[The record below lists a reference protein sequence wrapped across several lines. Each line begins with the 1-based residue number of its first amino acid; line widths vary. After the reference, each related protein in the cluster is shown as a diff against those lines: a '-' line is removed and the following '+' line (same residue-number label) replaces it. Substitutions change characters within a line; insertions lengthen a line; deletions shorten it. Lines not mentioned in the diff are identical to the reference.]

1 MKTDNTKTKILE
13 AMYAL
18 ISEKG
23 YDKTSIGQIAD
34 IIGIK
39 KASIYYYFTSKEEIL
54 LALVQDLYKEDYA
67 GKIREIK
74 TKTTAAAY
82 KEAIFTLG
90 KDFVSS
96 YFENQTLRKV
106 YAEIDIQTS
115 RIPALQN
122 FAQQANLT
130 LKNFL
135 FQSLSHGIQIGAF
148 SNDFDVEKNAQ
159 MLYTILIGIDAAIL
173 YDLPVEPEM
182 VWKTS
187 VSYLFV
193 R

>member
-34 IIGIK
+34 MIGIK
-39 KASIYYYFTSKEEIL
+39 KASIYYYFASKEEIL

>member
-34 IIGIK
+34 MIGIK
-39 KASIYYYFTSKEEIL
+39 KASIYYYFASKEEIL

-106 YAEIDIQTS
+106 YAESDIQTS

-122 FAQQANLT
+122 FAQQANLI

-173 YDLPVEPEM
+173 YDLPVEPET

>member
-34 IIGIK
+34 MIGIK
-39 KASIYYYFTSKEEIL
+39 KASIYYYFASKEEIL

-122 FAQQANLT
+122 FAQQANLI

-173 YDLPVEPEM
+173 YDLPVDPET

>member
-34 IIGIK
+34 MIGIK
-39 KASIYYYFTSKEEIL
+39 KASIYYYFASKEEIL
-54 LALVQDLYKEDYA
+54 LALVRDLYKEDYA

-173 YDLPVEPEM
+173 YDLPVEPET

>member
-1 MKTDNTKTKILE
+1 MYTDNTRTKILK
-13 AMYAL
+13 AMYTL

-23 YDKTSIGQIAD
+23 YDKSSIGQIAE

-39 KASIYYYFTSKEEIL
+39 KASIYYYFASKEEIFL
-54 LALVQDLYKEDYA
+54 QLVRDLYKEDYA
-67 GKIREIK
+67 AKIKRIK
-74 TKTTAAAY
+74 SNINIAAY
-82 KEAIFTLG
+82 KEALFTLG

-115 RIPALQN
+115 RIPALQD
-122 FAQQANLT
+122 FVQEANRT
-130 LKNFL
+130 LKSFL
-135 FQSLSHGIQIGAF
+135 FQSLSHGTEIGAF
-148 SNDFDVEKNAQ
+148 STDFDVEGNAQ
-159 MLYTILIGIDAAIL
+159 MLYTILIGIDDAIL
-173 YDLPVEPEM
+173 YNLPVEPEM

-193 R
+193 

>member
-1 MKTDNTKTKILE
+1 MKTDSTKTKILE
-13 AMYAL
+13 AMYLL
-18 ISEKG
+18 IAEKG
-23 YDKTSIGQIAD
+23 YDKSSIGQIAE

-39 KASIYYYFTSKEEIL
+39 KASIYYYFSSKEEIFL
-54 LALVQDLYKEDYA
+54 KLVQHLYKENYV
-67 GKIREIK
+67 GKMERIK
-74 TKTTAAAY
+74 TKTTTAAY
-82 KEAIFTLG
+82 KEAIFALG

-115 RIPALQN
+115 RIPALQS
-122 FAQQANLT
+122 FVQEANRT

-135 FQSLSHGIQIGAF
+135 FQSLCYGVKIGAF
-148 SNDFDVEKNAQ
+148 SSNFDVEKNTQ

-173 YDLPVEPEM
+173 YDLPIEPEM

-187 VSYLFV
+187 VGCLFS
-193 R
+193 

>member
-1 MKTDNTKTKILE
+1 MYTDNTRTKILK
-13 AMYAL
+13 AMYTL

-23 YDKTSIGQIAD
+23 YDKSSIGQIAE

-39 KASIYYYFTSKEEIL
+39 KASIYYYFASKEEIFL
-54 LALVQDLYKEDYA
+54 QLVRDLYKEDYA
-67 GKIREIK
+67 AKIKRIK
-74 TKTTAAAY
+74 SNINIAAY
-82 KEAIFTLG
+82 KEALFTLG

-115 RIPALQN
+115 RIPALQD
-122 FAQQANLT
+122 FVQEANRT
-130 LKNFL
+130 LKSFL
-135 FQSLSHGIQIGAF
+135 FQSLSHGMEIGAF
-148 SNDFDVEKNAQ
+148 STDFDVEGNAQ
-159 MLYTILIGIDAAIL
+159 MLYTILIGIDDAIL
-173 YDLPVEPEM
+173 YNLPVEPEM

-193 R
+193 